1 MILAL
6 YVVGMVGGVALVR
19 YLAGAALGMA
29 LHALGLQQ

>member
-1 MILAL
+1 MAVAL

-29 LHALGLQQ
+29 LHAVGLR